1 MASLRKELP
10 QNRRQAV
17 LRETSPRS
25 LAWVGEEAPDAYA
38 DAEVGGR
45 GT

>member
-1 MASLRKELP
+1 MWQMNGTFEDGIERNLP
-10 QNRRQAV
+10 QR
-17 LRETSPRS
+17 
-25 LAWVGEEAPDAYA
+25 APDAYA